1 MGLTDNLCRGGECR
15 RDCWRWNRD
24 WHQGDFLN
32 KYQGI
37 KVNFLFLIVYKSQ
50 SGTKRIKQHDI
61 YALGE
66 SWAWCFCFAISLFPN
81 LNNLTA
87 ICRNVA
93 FLFGTSTVFGC
104 CSQVLLN
111 ENFLREVGFAA
122 GHIITISAT
131 SWRATGSGQQ
141 DPITIL
147 HRSSHYYE
155 SLKVEFFTSSSQ
167 GWIHSMTTNV
177 TPTNCPTQLF
187 QYSWRDIIQPAS
199 KKMSWSHCF
208 KVEKHSKLFFSF
220 YTGGGEWGGSCRWR
234 SCQWSHRSSRGRFS
248 LMVYI

>member
-141 DPITIL
+141 DPITISHHPSHYNERLKVKFIWWQPTWLLQVAPHNSFNTADVTNTVSLQKATVDQFALLTCNVL
-147 HRSSHYYE
+147 HRSVCVYHLHSH
-155 SLKVEFFTSSSQ
+155 T
-167 GWIHSMTTNV
+167 
-177 TPTNCPTQLF
+177 
-187 QYSWRDIIQPAS
+187 
-199 KKMSWSHCF
+199 
-208 KVEKHSKLFFSF
+208 
-220 YTGGGEWGGSCRWR
+220 
-234 SCQWSHRSSRGRFS
+234 
-248 LMVYI
+248 